1 MKKNNKL
8 SLLLACILTASAL
21 SVIIQPKYNAESKT
35 AYSTEKSEKVKGIFS
50 WSRSQTTL
58 ENRVDT
64 YNWIDKLQL
73 NEIYQ
78 GGLFRIDE
86 SQRNSFISDLKKD
99 KNVDTY
105 YLTGDPSYFSKVE
118 SYKKKNRF
126 SKKFYSS

>member
-1 MKKNNKL
+1 M
-8 SLLLACILTASAL
+8 TASAL

-58 ENRVDT
+58 KNRVDT